1 MRKLLLIT
9 ATAFVFCFAAHAQE
23 SRESMEKKRKS
34 IEEDIQ
40 YTNKLLEKTQKS
52 KTSTL
57 REVRLIDNNIKS
69 REKLLENLRREIGLI
84 DNNISVLTRSIR
96 ENEALLKKNK
106 RDYENL
112 IKSYH
117 RHHRPYNL
125 FQFLLSSESFHQA
138 YMRIKY
144 YRQYKEYRQNQ
155 IERVLALQAKLT
167 EQQNELAR
175 QKKDKQMVQE
185 SEARERKGLLSEKD
199 RQNRKLKEIQKQERD
214 LKNALAEKQKAAN
227 ALSAAIRKLIE
238 EQARASQKKVVESP
252 GTKTPGKKHE
262 TFYTPE
268 EIKLS
273 NDFASNQGKLPW
285 PVPKG
290 VITEYFGEHPHPVL
304 KGIKVKNNGLT
315 IATDLERE
323 AQSVFNGLVS
333 KVFAIPGINNIVIIR
348 HGEYLTVYSNL
359 KAVKV
364 KEGEKVTTGQQI
376 GTVAESRD
384 KLSGEI
390 HFELWKAKTQMDP
403 GKWLIRK

>member
-1 MRKLLLIT
+1 MVLGFT
-9 ATAFVFCFAAHAQE
+9 AQAQE
-23 SRESMEKKRKS
+23 SREAMEKKRKS
-34 IEEDIQ
+34 IEDEIQ
-40 YTNKLLEKTQKS
+40 YTNKLLERTQKS

-69 REKLLENLRREIGLI
+69 REKLLENLRKEIGLL
-84 DNNISVLTRSIR
+84 DNNISVLTKSIR

-117 RHHRPYNL
+117 RYHRPYNL
-125 FQFLLSSESFHQA
+125 YQFLLSSEDFHQA

-144 YRQYKEYRQNQ
+144 YRQYKEYRQEQ
-155 IERVLALQAKLT
+155 IERVLTLQARLQ
-167 EQQNELAR
+167 EQHRELAR
-175 QKKDKQMVQE
+175 QKSDKQQVQDQ
-185 SEARERKGLLSEKD
+185 EARERKSLLSEKD
-199 RQNRKLKEIQKQERD
+199 KQSRKLKEIQKQERD
-214 LKNALAEKQKAAN
+214 LRKALAEKQKAA
-227 ALSAAIRKLIE
+227 ATLSAAIKKIIE
-238 EQARASQKKVVESP
+238 EQAKASQKRVAESP
-252 GTKTPGKKHE
+252 GTKTSGKSLE

-290 VITEYFGEHPHPVL
+290 IITEFFGEHPHPVL

-315 IATDLERE
+315 IATDFDKE
-323 AQSVFNGLVS
+323 AQSVFNGIVS

-359 KAVKV
+359 KAISV
-364 KEGEKVTTGQQI
+364 KEGDKVKTGQHI

-390 HFELWKAKTQMDP
+390 HFELWKAKSQMDP